1 MLLVPLI
8 TGAAAGNP
16 QGVRIICILLFAAIA
31 LSLFCLRTPMEAALG
46 ISPIRPQNHQE
57 RRLVYYSIILYSSVA
72 VLALTA
78 LMVWPHAYG
87 LLVPGAIAAIVFLL
101 QAALKRLARRVRLR
115 ADIRMVAQLIGAIG
129 LSSTAA
135 GAYYLA
141 SGHFGATAAIVWL
154 ANWLF
159 AANQIHFVQLR
170 IHSARAL
177 TAAGKLDQGKGFLLH
192 QAFSLLSMVLIWR
205 TGWLPGLI
213 LVAFAP
219 LWARG
224 IIWFCESPRPLQVRR
239 LGMSELLYAIVFG
252 IFVIAGFHHPLG

>member
-16 QGVRIICILLFAAIA
+16 QGVRIIYILLFAAIA

-57 RRLVYYSIILYSSVA
+57 RRLVYYSVLLYSSVA
-72 VLALTA
+72 VLALMA
-78 LMVWPHAYG
+78 LIIWARAFG
-87 LLVPGAIAAIVFLL
+87 LLLPGAIAVIVFLL
-101 QAALKRLARRVRLR
+101 QAALKPLGRRTHR
-115 ADIRMVAQLIGAIG
+115 APDIRMIAPLIGAIG

-141 SGHFGATAAIVWL
+141 SGHFGAIATIVWL

-177 TAAGKLDQGKGFLLH
+177 TAAEKFGHGKGFLLH
-192 QAFSLLSMVLIWR
+192 QALSLLSMVLIWR

-224 IIWFCESPRPLQVRR
+224 FIWFCESPRPLQVRR

-252 IFVIAGFHHPLG
+252 ILIITGFHHPLG

>member
-1 MLLVPLI
+1 LI

-16 QGVRIICILLFAAIA
+16 QGVRIIYILLFAALA
-31 LSLFCLRTPMEAALG
+31 LSLFCLRTPVEAELG
-46 ISPIRPQNHQE
+46 VSSIRPQNDGE
-57 RRLVYYSIILYSSVA
+57 RRLIYYSIFLYSSVA

-78 LMVWPHAYG
+78 LMLWARADG
-87 LLVPGAIAAIVFLL
+87 LLLPGAIAALVFLL
-101 QAALKRLARRVRLR
+101 QAGLKRLARRVRLR
-115 ADIRMVAQLIGAIG
+115 ADTRMIAQLIGAIG

-141 SGHFGATAAIVWL
+141 SGHFGAMAAIVWL

-177 TAAGKLDQGKGFLLH
+177 TAAEKFGQGKGFLLH
-192 QAFSLLSMVLIWR
+192 QVFSFLAMVLIWR
-205 TGWLPGLI
+205 TGWFPGLI
-213 LVAFAP
+213 LVAFTP

-224 IIWFCESPRPLQVRR
+224 FIWFCESPRPLQVHR
-239 LGMSELLYAIVFG
+239 LGMSELLYAVVFG
-252 IFVIAGFHHPLG
+252 IFIIAGFHHPLG